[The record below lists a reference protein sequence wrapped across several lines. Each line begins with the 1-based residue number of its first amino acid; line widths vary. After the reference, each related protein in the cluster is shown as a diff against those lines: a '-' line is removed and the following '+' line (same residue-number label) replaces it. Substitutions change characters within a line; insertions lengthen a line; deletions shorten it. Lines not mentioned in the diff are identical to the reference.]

1 MNATLQQG
9 RSQHLDGLRGIAALI
24 VVVTHS
30 LSAFQPTVVFGQPV
44 GSVSWLFLRTPLAI
58 LTNGFGAVAVFFL
71 LSGFVLTKKYF
82 CREPSLGMFA
92 EDLSKRFL
100 RLYVVAL
107 PASLLA
113 VLLMLAGLYRNNA
126 AAIVS
131 GSPWLG
137 HLRDA
142 ASWRDVMRLLG
153 SPLASLSG
161 DFIVVGW
168 TLWVEL
174 WASYVLFIIL
184 VSLVALPRK
193 VRIQAYALL
202 FVLAR
207 IGLGKA
213 SQIGW
218 LSYFILGMAVAD
230 NESWI
235 KSACE
240 RLSSNGRF
248 LLVFGFLATF
258 AAFACVPSYAWGE
271 GNQMVPAWAC
281 RAASFPFVS
290 GPSGL
295 AGVLAFMLVAF
306 WQPAQRLMSLRPML
320 YLGKI
325 SVGLYLV
332 HIPIICVFSSA
343 IAEWCSQFP
352 AGQVDR
358 AMWGIALATV
368 AMSIVAGHFYSMV
381 FDQLAIAVS
390 RSTGRYVRARVEAL

>member
-1 MNATLQQG
+1 LTATLQEG

-30 LSAFQPTVVFGQPV
+30 LSAFQPTAVFGQPA
-44 GSVSWLFLRTPLAI
+44 GSVSWLFLRTPFAI
-58 LTNGFGAVAVFFL
+58 FTNGFGAVAVFFL

-82 CREPSLGMFA
+82 CRKPSLGIFA

-100 RLYVVAL
+100 RLYCVAF
-107 PASLLA
+107 PAALLA
-113 VLLMLAGLYRNNA
+113 VLLMIARLYRNNA

-193 VRIQAYALL
+193 ARIQAYALL

-218 LSYFILGMAVAD
+218 LSYFILGMAIAD
-230 NESWI
+230 NESVI
-235 KSACE
+235 KSACD
-240 RLSSNGRF
+240 RLSSNVRF
-248 LLVFGFLATF
+248 LLVFGVLATF
-258 AAFACVPSYAWGE
+258 VAFACVPSYAWGE
-271 GNQMVPAWAC
+271 GDQLVPAWAC
-281 RAASFPFVS
+281 RAASIPFVS

-306 WQPAQRLMSLRPML
+306 WQPAQRAMSLRPML

-332 HIPIICVFSSA
+332 HIPIICAFSSA
-343 IAEWCSQFP
+343 IAERCSRLP
-352 AGQVDR
+352 TGQLDR

-368 AMSIVAGHFYSMV
+368 AMSIFAGHFYSMV